1 MVTLTLKNVIS
12 KVFWHPKGDYLAT
25 MAHNIQSTSQVLI
38 HSISKASS
46 QKPFSTTKGIIQ
58 AIAFHPSKPHFFA
71 CTQSVVFQYNL
82 QKQTIVNKY
91 KSGAKWISSICIH
104 PKGDNFILGTYDK
117 KILWFDM
124 DMSGEKPYKQMKYH
138 DKAIRDVQFSPKYPL
153 FASASDDGSVN
164 IFYGMVYND
173 LTQNA
178 LVVPVKVLKAHQHNG
193 KSGLGAMGCCW
204 HPSQPWVFTA
214 GVDGKIKLWV

>member
-1 MVTLTLKNVIS
+1 
-12 KVFWHPKGDYLAT
+12 
-25 MAHNIQSTSQVLI
+25 
-38 HSISKASS
+38 
-46 QKPFSTTKGIIQ
+46 
-58 AIAFHPSKPHFFA
+58 
-71 CTQSVVFQYNL
+71 
-82 QKQTIVNKY
+82 
-91 KSGAKWISSICIH
+91 
-104 PKGDNFILGTYDK
+104 
-117 KILWFDM
+117 
-124 DMSGEKPYKQMKYH
+124 MSGEKPYKQMKYH

-178 LVVPVKVLKAHQHNG
+178 LVVPVKVLKAHQHSN

-214 GVDGKIKLWV
+214 GADGKIKLWV